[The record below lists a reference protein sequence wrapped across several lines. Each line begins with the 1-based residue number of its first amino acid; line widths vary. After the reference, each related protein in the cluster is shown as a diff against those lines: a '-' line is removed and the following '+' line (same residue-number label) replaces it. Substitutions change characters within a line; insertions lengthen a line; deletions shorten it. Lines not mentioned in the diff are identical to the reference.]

1 MKLKIKEWEIVA
13 GIKLLN
19 LKGFKGKRSKIINNL
34 YSENQF
40 KKFAKLC
47 NIKYNRKRIKI
58 YILK

>member
-1 MKLKIKEWEIVA
+1 MKLKIKEWEIVS

-47 NIKYNRKRIKI
+47 NIKCTTEKG
-58 YILK
+58 LKFIS